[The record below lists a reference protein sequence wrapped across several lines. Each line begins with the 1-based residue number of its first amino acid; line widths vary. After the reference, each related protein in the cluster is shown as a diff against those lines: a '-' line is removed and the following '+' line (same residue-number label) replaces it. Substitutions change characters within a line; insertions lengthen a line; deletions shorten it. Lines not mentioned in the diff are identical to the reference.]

1 MNLDLDV
8 QLQELIDDA
17 PQDGVTPA
25 LIEAIAPVL
34 KQLAFQLR
42 HPEYYIAQ
50 TLDQNWAVTLLN
62 HETQSGLQKQI
73 IYAFPNL
80 KDVSSG
86 PYPMKDPQMIA
97 LPIPVIHILFQIVA
111 METVDSV
118 VFFEVPGN
126 TMVGTEVKREDLQ
139 TLIQTQLMQQASPSN
154 TVPPDIA

>member
-1 MNLDLDV
+1 MNTDLDA

-34 KQLAFQLR
+34 KQLASRLR
-42 HPEYYIAQ
+42 HSEYYIAQ
-50 TLDQNWAVTLLN
+50 TLEQNWAVTLLN
-62 HETQSGLQKQI
+62 HETQIGVQKQI
-73 IYAFPNL
+73 VYAFSNL

-111 METVDSV
+111 METVNSV

-126 TMVGTEVKREDLQ
+126 AIIGTEIKREELQ
-139 TLIQTQLMQQASPSN
+139 VLIQTQLMQQIAPSS

>member
-1 MNLDLDV
+1 MNPNLDR

-25 LIEAIAPVL
+25 LIEAIAPIL
-34 KQLAFQLR
+34 KQLALQLR
-42 HPEYYIAQ
+42 HSEYYIAQ
-50 TLDQNWAVTLLN
+50 TLEQNWAVTLLN
-62 HETQSGLQKQI
+62 HETQIGLQKQI

-111 METVDSV
+111 LETVDSV

-126 TMVGTEVKREDLQ
+126 TTIGTEVKRGELQ
-139 TLIQTQLMQQASPSN
+139 ALIQAQLTQHAPVANTIPS
-154 TVPPDIA
+154 DMA

>member
-1 MNLDLDV
+1 MNLSLDA

-25 LIEAIAPVL
+25 LIEAIAPIL
-34 KQLAFQLR
+34 MQLASQLQ
-42 HPEYYIAQ
+42 HLDYYIAQ
-50 TLDQNWAVTLLN
+50 TLERNWAVTLLN
-62 HETQSGLQKQI
+62 HETQSGVQKQI

-111 METVDSV
+111 METIDSV
-118 VFFEVPGN
+118 VFFEIPGN
-126 TMVGTEVKREDLQ
+126 TMVGTEIKREELQ
-139 TLIQTQLMQQASPSN
+139 ALIQAQLMQQAIPDSVIPS
-154 TVPPDIA
+154 DIA

>member
-1 MNLDLDV
+1 MNTNLDT

-17 PQDGVTPA
+17 PQDGVTPT

-50 TLDQNWAVTLLN
+50 TLEQNWAVTLLN
-62 HETQSGLQKQI
+62 HETQNGLQKQI
-73 IYAFPNL
+73 VYAFPNL

-126 TMVGTEVKREDLQ
+126 TMIGTEVKREELQ
-139 TLIQTQLMQQASPSN
+139 ALIQAQLMQQTTPGNTIPS
-154 TVPPDIA
+154 DIA

>member
-1 MNLDLDV
+1 MNTNLDT

-25 LIEAIAPVL
+25 LIEAIAPIL
-34 KQLAFQLR
+34 KQLALQLR

-50 TLDQNWAVTLLN
+50 TLAQNWAVTFLD

-126 TMVGTEVKREDLQ
+126 TMVGTEVKREELQ
-139 TLIQTQLMQQASPSN
+139 ALIQAQLTQQFVPVN
-154 TVPPDIA
+154 PIPPDFA

>member
-17 PQDGVTPA
+17 PQDGVTPT

-34 KQLAFQLR
+34 KQLASQLR
-42 HPEYYIAQ
+42 HLEYYIAQ

-62 HETQSGLQKQI
+62 HETQSGVQKQI

-126 TMVGTEVKREDLQ
+126 TMVGTEVKRADLQ
-139 TLIQTQLMQQASPSN
+139 TLIQTQLMPQASSSSP
-154 TVPPDIA
+154 VPPDIA

>member
-1 MNLDLDV
+1 MNTNLDT

-50 TLDQNWAVTLLN
+50 TLEQNWAVTLLN
-62 HETQSGLQKQI
+62 HETQSDLQKQI

-126 TMVGTEVKREDLQ
+126 TMVGTEVKRADLQ
-139 TLIQTQLMQQASPSN
+139 TLIQAQLMQHPLGPNS
-154 TVPPDIA
+154 VPPDIA

>member
-1 MNLDLDV
+1 MNTNLDT

-25 LIEAIAPVL
+25 LIEAIAPIL
-34 KQLAFQLR
+34 KQLALQLR

-50 TLDQNWAVTLLN
+50 TLEQNWAVTFLD

-126 TMVGTEVKREDLQ
+126 TMVGTEVKREELQ
-139 TLIQTQLMQQASPSN
+139 ALIQAQLTQQFVPVN
-154 TVPPDIA
+154 PIPPDFA